1 MAVHYVDDQHQQTDP
16 APLLAVSAA
25 ARWTQSL
32 AARARRKDD
41 DIAVSRPEAYRHLW
55 QPGWRKPPARQALGR
70 PYVWDGGQ
78 DGQPAGPDSDHGQ
91 DAAAR
96 PTAGA
101 RPQGRPDGARPQGGL
116 NGARPQGGLNGAHPQ
131 ATLNGADALT
141 LTAVRTER
149 AVIGDDLRQLAVWC
163 QIGACITRHTDVAA
177 LGEADVRSTALASG
191 WCLDAFGRFVCP
203 SCQQRYPVWS
213 ARPPALRGQS
223 VRRREHPV
231 AQHGLTYHP
240 GPPLPTG

>member
-1 MAVHYVDDQHQQTDP
+1 MAVHFVHDQHQQTDP

-25 ARWTQSL
+25 ATWTQSL

-41 DIAVSRPEAYRHLW
+41 YIAVSRPEAYRHLW
-55 QPGWRKPPARQALGR
+55 QPGGRKQPPRQALGR
-70 PYVWDGGQ
+70 PYVWNGGQ
-78 DGQPAGPDSDHGQ
+78 DGQPAGPDTDHGQ
-91 DAAAR
+91 DAAR

-116 NGARPQGGLNGAHPQ
+116 NGAHPQG
-131 ATLNGADALT
+131 TLNGADALT
-141 LTAVRTER
+141 LAAVRTER

-177 LGEADVRSTALASG
+177 LGEADVRSRALASG
-191 WCLDAFGRFVCP
+191 WCLDAFGRLVCP

-213 ARPPALRGQS
+213 ARPPALRAQTGRRSGASIQS
-223 VRRREHPV
+223 HSM
-231 AQHGLTYHP
+231 G
-240 GPPLPTG
+240 